1 VFECTITWVVPAA
14 RKVTVVMGS
23 ECRQRRKTE
32 TAMLTPDLM
41 AAKGFEENSK
51 SAGLRDTFLL
61 NVARKWVK
69 RRLARR
75 LP

>member
-1 VFECTITWVVPAA
+1 MSQLLLEVECQ
-14 RKVTVVMGS
+14 
-23 ECRQRRKTE
+23 QRRKAE

-51 SAGLRDTFLL
+51 SAGLLDAFLL

-69 RRLARR
+69 RRLVRR
-75 LP
+75 LRPAPAS